1 MKIAGLDLS
10 YSSPAVV
17 IEELDDNLNVISCTG
32 YGFAIP
38 KWVQPNII
46 EYRGPKDYPD
56 EYSRFK
62 FLQDHILDWCKD
74 CEYAFVEDYALQA
87 NGRVFDLAEFEGY
100 IKQELYRRGVTLR
113 FYVPSTNKK
122 FYTGYGSADK
132 ISMYQAWQKWQ
143 GPKPYLDDLPIVDK
157 GDGVKPVS
165 DIVDAHAL
173 CEFGRQELRL
183 RRGLD
188 GYDTLPQHI
197 REVFAL
203 KKEKSLA
210 KIAKK
215 KEKGTAKKREKV
227 TLGIL
232 ETSMI
237 GLNLKDSDKGV
248 VCGTV

>member
-56 EYSRFK
+56 DYSRFK

-132 ISMYQAWQKWQ
+132 ILYTVGRDIQRFLRAI
-143 GPKPYLDDLPIVDK
+143 PY
-157 GDGVKPVS
+157 
-165 DIVDAHAL
+165 
-173 CEFGRQELRL
+173 
-183 RRGLD
+183 
-188 GYDTLPQHI
+188 
-197 REVFAL
+197 
-203 KKEKSLA
+203 
-210 KIAKK
+210 
-215 KEKGTAKKREKV
+215 
-227 TLGIL
+227 
-232 ETSMI
+232 
-237 GLNLKDSDKGV
+237 KDSAADAPPGISSECEKRANNQ
-248 VCGTV
+248 TVIKRFFQNNGKIVPRGHFLRAQQM